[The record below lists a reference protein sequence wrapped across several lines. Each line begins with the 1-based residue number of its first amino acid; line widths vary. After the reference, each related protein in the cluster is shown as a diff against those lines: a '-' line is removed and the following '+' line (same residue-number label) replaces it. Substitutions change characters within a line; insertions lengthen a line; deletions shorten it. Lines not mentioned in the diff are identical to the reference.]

1 MKIHQQRVPIISPL
15 DRDYFRSAPNTGLSA
30 DKFADE
36 YDSNAALSSL
46 GADMSRS
53 LMNGQS
59 DVQVT
64 KISDAVDSLGFTII
78 GERELY
84 RS

>member
-15 DRDYFRSAPNTGLSA
+15 DRDYFRSAPKTGLSA

-59 DVQVT
+59 DVQIT

-78 GERELY
+78 GEREL
-84 RS
+84 

>member
-15 DRDYFRSAPNTGLSA
+15 DKDYYRSALNTGLSA

-36 YDSNAALSSL
+36 YDLSNASLSSL
-46 GADMSRS
+46 GADRSRS
-53 LMNGQS
+53 MMNEHS

-78 GERELY
+78 GERDI
-84 RS
+84 

>member
-78 GERELY
+78 GEREL
-84 RS
+84 

>member
-1 MKIHQQRVPIISPL
+1 MRIHQQRVPIIGPL
-15 DRDYFRSAPNTGLSA
+15 DKDYYRSALNTGLSA

-59 DVQVT
+59 DVQIT

-78 GERELY
+78 GEREL
-84 RS
+84 